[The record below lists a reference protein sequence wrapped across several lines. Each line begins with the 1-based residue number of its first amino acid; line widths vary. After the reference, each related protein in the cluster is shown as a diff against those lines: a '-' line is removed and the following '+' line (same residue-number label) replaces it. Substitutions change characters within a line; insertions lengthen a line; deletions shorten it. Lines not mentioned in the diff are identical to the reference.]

1 MEKRNT
7 QGYASNHGKRIIM
20 EVRVIIKMPSYQVNE
35 EIITELSN

>member
-7 QGYASNHGKRIIM
+7 QGYASNHGKQIIM